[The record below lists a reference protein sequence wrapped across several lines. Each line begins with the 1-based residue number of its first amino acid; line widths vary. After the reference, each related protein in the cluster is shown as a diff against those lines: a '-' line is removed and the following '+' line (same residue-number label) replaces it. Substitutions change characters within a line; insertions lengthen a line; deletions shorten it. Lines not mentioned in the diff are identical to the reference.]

1 MATYPFLSTQT
12 ILEDLPGTIRP
23 LTDDMVKRY
32 QDFFESG
39 QIDQMADLARQ
50 VQRMIVLD
58 DLSETELT
66 IG

>member
-1 MATYPFLSTQT
+1 MANSPFLSTQT

-39 QIDQMADLARQ
+39 QIDQFADLARQ

-58 DLSETELT
+58 DLLEAELT
-66 IG
+66 LG